1 MESSSP
7 WARQGSPA
15 ATLPGPRAQSMPP
28 TPAQTLPPQQ
38 PGPQWPAPVQPVPP
52 PVSPR
57 RPISLGKISLA
68 LLSAAVAA
76 AVGSGTTLLW
86 VAHEKQSAPTASVT
100 PTPQSATATPQFSPE
115 QINDAKA
122 HLCQTFD
129 ISVRGQQGQGGYR
142 VEGKVNVPMALRT
155 VNSALAVQ
163 VALVPAVPADVAN
176 AARTY
181 VKATLDTTT
190 AAMGNTPTSELNRL
204 TDVDSEAI
212 TALLDVCGLP
222 R

>member
-15 ATLPGPRAQSMPP
+15 ATLPGPRAQSVPQ
-28 TPAQTLPPQQ
+28 TPAQTLPPPQAA
-38 PGPQWPAPVQPVPP
+38 PQWPAPAQPVPP
-52 PVSPR
+52 PAGSRRSVSV
-57 RPISLGKISLA
+57 GKISLT
-68 LLSAAVAA
+68 LLAATVAA

-86 VAHEKQSAPTASVT
+86 VAHEKQSAPSASVA
-100 PTPQSATATPQFSPE
+100 PQSSPPAPQFSPE
-115 QINDAKA
+115 QISDAKT

-142 VEGKVNVPMALRT
+142 VDGKVNVPMTLRT

-163 VALVPAVPADVAN
+163 VALVPAVPSDVAT

-181 VKATLDTTT
+181 VKATLDTST

>member
-15 ATLPGPRAQSMPP
+15 ATLPGPRAQSIPP
-28 TPAQTLPPQQ
+28 TPAQALPPPQAA
-38 PGPQWPAPVQPVPP
+38 PQWPAPGQPVPP
-52 PVSPR
+52 PEPPR
-57 RPISLGKISLA
+57 RPVSFGKISLA

-76 AVGSGTTLLW
+76 AVSSGTTLLW
-86 VAHEKQSAPTASVT
+86 VAHERQSAPPDSVT
-100 PTPQSATATPQFSPE
+100 TPQSSTPAQQFSPE
-115 QINDAKA
+115 QINDAKT
-122 HLCQTFD
+122 HLCQTFNV
-129 ISVRGQQGQGGYR
+129 SVRGQQGQGGYR
-142 VEGKVNVPMALRT
+142 VEGKVNVPMTLRT
-155 VNSALAVQ
+155 VNSALTVQ

>member
-1 MESSSP
+1 MSSP
-7 WARQGSPA
+7 WARQGAPA
-15 ATLPGPRAQSMPP
+15 ATLPGPPPTQAMPP
-28 TPAQTLPPQQ
+28 TPPQTLPPPQNA
-38 PGPQWPAPVQPVPP
+38 PQWSAPPQPAPLAP
-52 PVSPR
+52 PR
-57 RPISLGKISLA
+57 RSFNAGKIALA
-68 LLSAAVAA
+68 LAAVAVSA

-86 VAHEKQSAPTASVT
+86 VAHEKQSASTTSAAPS
-100 PTPQSATATPQFSPE
+100 QSAPPTPQFSPE
-115 QINDAKA
+115 QINAAKN

-142 VEGKVNVPMALRT
+142 VEGKVNIPMTLRT

-163 VALVPAVPADVAN
+163 VALVPAVPPDVAD

-181 VKATLDTTT
+181 VKATLDSTT

>member
-28 TPAQTLPPQQ
+28 TPAQTLPPPQAA
-38 PGPQWPAPVQPVPP
+38 PQWPALGQPVPP
-52 PVSPR
+52 HAPPR
-57 RPISLGKISLA
+57 RPVSFGKISLT

-86 VAHEKQSAPTASVT
+86 VAHEKQTAPTAPATSA
-100 PTPQSATATPQFSPE
+100 PQSAMPTPQFSPK
-115 QINDAKA
+115 QINDAKT

-129 ISVRGQQGQGGYR
+129 VSVRGQQGQGGLR
-142 VEGKVNVPMALRT
+142 GEGNLNVPVTLRA

-163 VALVPAVPADVAN
+163 VALVPAVPADVAK
-176 AARTY
+176 AARNYAVT
-181 VKATLDTTT
+181 TLDATT
-190 AAMGNTPTSELNRL
+190 AAMGNSPTSDVNRL
-204 TDVDSEAI
+204 TDVRND
-212 TALLDVCGLP
+212 ALQDLIGVCGLP